1 MQRQHTRIA
10 RAFHWSVLALYVY
23 GVAKQ
28 LDDVSQ
34 LADGDLLLTETVFA
48 AVFLLVVIA
57 RYGYMRRVP
66 TFHAARTPI
75 DPQRAR
81 LARAFHRL
89 LYLCFVL
96 LPASGLWIGALYAAG
111 SQDGWWMDAAV
122 GLHEFCADASYFLRV
137 FGRAPRETS
146 CACEVSDAPSLSQA
160 LHLVNG
166 ATVHAKVARG
176 GVVKALIDAGLD
188 DAAAVDALY
197 ERALCRA
204 PVDAERAAV
213 LEVLAEA
220 GDARKA
226 ALEDVFWALLTSNE
240 FLFQR

>member
-34 LADGDLLLTETVFA
+34 LAEGDLLLTETVFA

-89 LYLCFVL
+89 LYICFAL
-96 LPASGLWIGALYAAG
+96 LPASGLWIGTLYAAG

-122 GLHEFCADASYFLRV
+122 GLHEFCADVSYWLI
-137 FGRAPRETS
+137 
-146 CACEVSDAPSLSQA
+146 A
-160 LHLVNG
+160 LHV
-166 ATVHAKVARG
+166 
-176 GVVKALIDAGLD
+176 I
-188 DAAAVDALY
+188 AAVASRRK
-197 ERALCRA
+197 EEGVWTSMV
-204 PVDAERAAV
+204 PVWREPPPQ
-213 LEVLAEA
+213 E
-220 GDARKA
+220 
-226 ALEDVFWALLTSNE
+226 T
-240 FLFQR
+240 

>member
-34 LADGDLLLTETVFA
+34 LAEGDLLLTETVFA

-89 LYLCFVL
+89 LYICFAL
-96 LPASGLWIGALYAAG
+96 LPASGLWIGTLYAAG

-122 GLHEFCADASYFLRV
+122 GLHEFCADASYWLI
-137 FGRAPRETS
+137 
-146 CACEVSDAPSLSQA
+146 A
-160 LHLVNG
+160 LHV
-166 ATVHAKVARG
+166 
-176 GVVKALIDAGLD
+176 I
-188 DAAAVDALY
+188 AAVASRRK
-197 ERALCRA
+197 EEGVWTSMV
-204 PVDAERAAV
+204 PVWREPPPQ
-213 LEVLAEA
+213 E
-220 GDARKA
+220 
-226 ALEDVFWALLTSNE
+226 T
-240 FLFQR
+240 